1 MKRRFSGVLQGS
13 PDSSATYVL
22 VPAAVMKTFG
32 GRVRVPVRMT
42 INGVEHRT
50 TICSMGMGPMLGVPA
65 AVRSAAGVE
74 RGRRITVELDVD
86 ADERTVEVP
95 RDLARALKAAERR
108 TFDDMAYSHR
118 KEYVLWVED
127 AKRPET
133 RARRIEQVRAKLA
146 ERGQARPK
154 PR

>member
-1 MKRRFSGVLQGS
+1 VKRRFSGILHGS

-22 VPAAVMKTFG
+22 VPASVMKTFG

-65 AVRSAAGVE
+65 AVRDAAGVE
-74 RGRRITVELDVD
+74 RGRRIAVELDVD

-108 TFDDMAYSHR
+108 TFDGMAYSHR

-146 ERGQARPK
+146 ERGQARRK
-154 PR
+154 R

>member
-1 MKRRFSGVLQGS
+1 MKRRFRGVLQGS
-13 PDSSATYVL
+13 DDSSATYVL
-22 VPAAVMKTFG
+22 VPAPVMKTFG

-50 TICSMGMGPMLGVPA
+50 TICNMGMGPMLGVPA
-65 AVRSAAGVE
+65 AVRKAAAVE

-86 ADERTVEVP
+86 AAERTVEVP
-95 RDLARALKAAERR
+95 RDLARALSAAERR
-108 TFDDMAYSHR
+108 AFDGMSYSHR
-118 KEYVLWVED
+118 REYVLWIDD

-133 RARRIEQVRAKLA
+133 RTRRIELARTKLS
-146 ERGQARPK
+146 ERRQARPK